1 MANITIKQGDS
12 RIIWFNLKVNGV
24 PLTPDMVEDIEIYVG
39 EDLRLT
45 ASSGEVKYDT
55 GSQRWFIW
63 PTQEQTFALDEGSHK
78 VEIRRK
84 YRNGTSENVIGYE
97 LAEKIKVKGATS
109 REVL

>member
-1 MANITIKQGDS
+1 MAVTIKQGDS
-12 RIIWFNLKVNGV
+12 RIIWFNLMVGGV
-24 PLTPDMVEDIEIYVG
+24 PLTPNMVEDIEIYVG
-39 EDLRLT
+39 DNLRLT
-45 ASSGEVKYDT
+45 ASGGEVTYDT

-84 YRNGTSENVIGYE
+84 YKDGASENVIGYE
-97 LAEKIKVKGATS
+97 LPDKIKVKSAVS